1 MAIDYGMIGQRLQ
14 VRRIDHKLTQE
25 VLAEKAGITVVY
37 LSKVENGRVHPTLEL
52 LDTLCGILDLDL
64 SMLLSGA
71 QTALP
76 SYGNERLNQRFAG
89 LSSQSKQV
97 ALNILEELAKLW
109 GKAKEEKRFSFL
121 LSLLYDLFLKYGSEE
136 MVPFEYKYIDKED
149 VAVLSFC
156 NRLYSFGGSQYRL
169 HITKVDCESGFDV
182 ASRRLVSQ
190 ARRYG
195 GRHRDPGGAEVRH
208 REEIDVQKIL
218 TKW

>member
-14 VRRIDHKLTQE
+14 VRRMDHKLTQE

-76 SYGNERLNQRFAG
+76 SYGNERLNQLFAG

-97 ALNILEELAKLW
+97 ALNILEELAKL
-109 GKAKEEKRFSFL
+109 
-121 LSLLYDLFLKYGSEE
+121 
-136 MVPFEYKYIDKED
+136 
-149 VAVLSFC
+149 
-156 NRLYSFGGSQYRL
+156 
-169 HITKVDCESGFDV
+169 
-182 ASRRLVSQ
+182 
-190 ARRYG
+190 
-195 GRHRDPGGAEVRH
+195 
-208 REEIDVQKIL
+208 
-218 TKW
+218 